1 MAASTR
7 PAAAS
12 RFLLLPL
19 CLLLM
24 GMLGGCQS
32 AYYGTWEKL
41 GWQKRDI
48 LVERVEKAR
57 DSQDKAKTQFKD
69 ALEQF
74 RSVVQVNGGELQTKY
89 DTLKTKFDQSQAL
102 AADVHKRVDAVRGV
116 ATALF
121 KEWENELAEYKSAD
135 LRRTS
140 EQTLRDTRRRYD
152 QLIAAMERAES
163 KMDPVLDAF
172 HDQVLFLK
180 HNLNARAIAS
190 LQGVSTQLEGD
201 INRLIDDMNRSIDEA
216 NAFIKE
222 MNAGAKSS

>member
-1 MAASTR
+1 MSHVAR
-7 PAAAS
+7 PAARLA
-12 RFLLLPL
+12 FALAALF
-19 CLLLM
+19 LLM
-24 GMLGGCQS
+24 GLGGCQS
-32 AYYGTWEKL
+32 AYYGAWEKL
-41 GWQKRDI
+41 GYQKRDI

-74 RSVVQVNGGELQTKY
+74 RSVVQVNGGELQAKY
-89 DTLKTKFDQSQAL
+89 DTLKAKFDQSQAL
-102 AADVHKRVDAVRGV
+102 AKDVHTRVDAVRSV
-116 ATALF
+116 SSALF

-140 EQTLRDTRRRYD
+140 EQTLRETQRRYE
-152 QLIAAMERAES
+152 QLIAAMERAEK

-190 LQGVSTQLEGD
+190 LQGVSTQLETD
-201 INRLIDDMNRSIDEA
+201 INRLIDDMNHSIDEA
-216 NAFIKE
+216 NSFIKD
-222 MNAGAKSS
+222 MNASGK